1 MYHLEGD
8 TIDIGR
14 PIKPKLTIFLLC
26 ENKDIYLKNL
36 VKYLD
41 EKRWYTNSR
50 NIFTLIKDELE

>member
-41 EKRWYTNSR
+41 EKTRDILTAGT
-50 NIFTLIKDELE
+50 FLH